1 MPQLSISPHI
11 GEIMCGSR
19 RRSTPTS
26 PLVIINKSPCHRTQT
41 ETTPHTRKS
50 RIIIRTSQPIIQ
62 SFRQHGRYCDEIKC
76 CRTFCSGKHE
86 IVDEKKLVYI
96 IHLAAVTITL
106 YTSFLYTKNKI
117 KWGGI
122 VKSCCRK
129 LQHHPAAEQEFLSGW
144 LAMAFFIA
152 FALVYIA
159 RLLKYDADMMRNRR
173 IC

>member
-1 MPQLSISPHI
+1 MLQDILYTEKREFIDAKMLVFNYCPLSCAVTVTVHISFLCTI
-11 GEIMCGSR
+11 
-19 RRSTPTS
+19 
-26 PLVIINKSPCHRTQT
+26 
-41 ETTPHTRKS
+41 
-50 RIIIRTSQPIIQ
+50 
-62 SFRQHGRYCDEIKC
+62 
-76 CRTFCSGKHE
+76 
-86 IVDEKKLVYI
+86 EKK
-96 IHLAAVTITL
+96 
-106 YTSFLYTKNKI
+106 KI

-173 IC
+173 IR